1 MSAVDLVDWLL
12 EGDPAIRWQV
22 LRDLTDASPDEVAAE
37 RARVEHEGWGA
48 RLLALEGADGLWEGG
63 ACFPA
68 AYAGGEPGQPWTATM
83 HTLQTLQIFG
93 LDPACEAARRAILLV
108 AEHGRWEHA
117 GQRYFDGEV
126 EPCINGRTIET
137 GAYFGVDVA
146 AIVERILGERL
157 ADGGW
162 NCEAENGS
170 VRSSFDTTIDVL
182 DGLLAFERATG
193 GSAAVREARR
203 SGEEYLLER
212 GLFRR
217 KSTGEVANPAYLDFA
232 FPYYWRYDV
241 LRALDYFRRAGADP
255 DPRMAEA
262 VEVVRSK
269 RQPDGRWRLDRIHP
283 GRVHF
288 DLEGGVGAPSRWNTL
303 RALRV
308 LDWWDR
314 GARAANLRR
323 GGQLSTPPARD
334 AALVNKTVPEE
345 RCNGRRAALAR
356 LGSIGNGARES
367 FASRERRR
375 DERRTH
381 HQVHAPARLPRR
393 GSFPR
398 RVGPQGDD
406 HRRGRDARADGDPRG
421 VRGPPAVEGRPDRRL
436 PAHDHPDRRPDRD
449 AEGAGRGGP
458 MGLLQHLLDAGPRG
472 GGHRR
477 RRDPGVRPEGRV
489 ARGVLGLHPP
499 DLRVR

>member
-1 MSAVDLVDWLL
+1 
-12 EGDPAIRWQV
+12 
-22 LRDLTDASPDEVAAE
+22 
-37 RARVEHEGWGA
+37 
-48 RLLALEGADGLWEGG
+48 
-63 ACFPA
+63 
-68 AYAGGEPGQPWTATM
+68 M
-83 HTLQTLQIFG
+83 HTLQTLQILG
-93 LDPACEAARRAILLV
+93 LDPASEAARRAIALV

-182 DGLLAFERATG
+182 DGLLEFERATG
-193 GSAAVREARR
+193 GSAAVSEARR
-203 SGEEYLLER
+203 GGEQYLLER

-217 KSTGEVANPAYLDFA
+217 KSTGEVVDPAYLDFA

-269 RQPDGRWRLDRIHP
+269 RQPDGRWLLDRIHP

-288 DLEGGVGAPSRWNTL
+288 DLEDGVGAPSRWNTL

-314 GARAANLRR
+314 GRARRREGSARAGELADPRSESGGFANRLVGERLLPVWVEVLHEADNTRRRRRERAPKACAFVDGNVAGALRAREQRDGLDVGRRSEPRRTAAAIHR
-323 GGQLSTPPARD
+323 GPARRD
-334 AALVNKTVPEE
+334 PVQPSA
-345 RCNGRRAALAR
+345 GRRPT
-356 LGSIGNGARES
+356 SS
-367 FASRERRR
+367 
-375 DERRTH
+375 
-381 HQVHAPARLPRR
+381 PP
-393 GSFPR
+393 
-398 RVGPQGDD
+398 
-406 HRRGRDARADGDPRG
+406 DARAPR
-421 VRGPPAVEGRPDRRL
+421 RRVC
-436 PAHDHPDRRPDRD
+436 RRPERTTSPSR
-449 AEGAGRGGP
+449 GATLVHPRATRGGRECQGCRWRRP
-458 MGLLQHLLDAGPRG
+458 HRPSSTAGAPTVRAHRPGMLAGGLRPRWAEL
-472 GGHRR
+472 
-477 RRDPGVRPEGRV
+477 PT
-489 ARGVLGLHPP
+489 AWST
-499 DLRVR
+499 

>member
-1 MSAVDLVDWLL
+1 VLFERFLGPGNTRDFDRFDVLMGDAAVLRIGGAVIPCDPQGTRSIAAEWTSAFPDWRFELLALIAEGDRVVAHMPYRGTHRQAISGVAPTRRSCIVDEIVIFRIARREYHRSVGGLRRSRHVAPTGRPSPRIWPVTQLRPFGGVERPRLGAGPGYRVAMDVIDRLL

-22 LRDLTDASPDEVAAE
+22 LRDLKDASPDEVAAE
-37 RARVEHEGWGA
+37 RSRVEHEGWGA
-48 RLLALEGADGLWEGG
+48 RLLALEGADGLWDGG

-68 AYAGGEPGQPWTATM
+68 AYTGGEPGQPWTATM
-83 HTLQTLQIFG
+83 HTLQTLQILG
-93 LDPACEAARRAILLV
+93 LDPASASARRAIALV
-108 AEHGRWEHA
+108 AEHGRWEHE

-146 AIVERILGERL
+146 AIVKRILGERL

-170 VRSSFDTTIDVL
+170 VRSSFDTTINVL
-182 DGLLAFERATG
+182 DGLLEFDRTTG

-217 KSTGEVANPAYLDFA
+217 KSTGEVADPAYLEFA
-232 FPYYWRYDV
+232 FPYYWHYDV
-241 LRALDYFRRAGADP
+241 LRALDYFRLSGADP
-255 DPRMAEA
+255 DPRVAEA

-269 RQPDGRWRLDRIHP
+269 RQPDGWWLLDRIHP

-314 GARAANLRR
+314 EARAPA
-323 GGQLSTPPARD
+323 GG
-334 AALVNKTVPEE
+334 
-345 RCNGRRAALAR
+345 
-356 LGSIGNGARES
+356 
-367 FASRERRR
+367 
-375 DERRTH
+375 
-381 HQVHAPARLPRR
+381 
-393 GSFPR
+393 
-398 RVGPQGDD
+398 
-406 HRRGRDARADGDPRG
+406 
-421 VRGPPAVEGRPDRRL
+421 
-436 PAHDHPDRRPDRD
+436 
-449 AEGAGRGGP
+449 
-458 MGLLQHLLDAGPRG
+458 
-472 GGHRR
+472 
-477 RRDPGVRPEGRV
+477 
-489 ARGVLGLHPP
+489 
-499 DLRVR
+499 

>member
-1 MSAVDLVDWLL
+1 MACHCQAQAWPGACLSREWCGRAGGPRPFRAAVGGPGYPAAMDVIDWLL

-68 AYAGGEPGQPWTATM
+68 AYTGGEPGQPWTATM

-93 LDPACEAARRAILLV
+93 LDPACEAARRAIPLV

-170 VRSSFDTTIDVL
+170 VRSSFDTTINVL
-182 DGLLAFERATG
+182 DGLLEFERATG

-217 KSTGEVANPAYLDFA
+217 KSTGEVADPAYLDFA

-241 LRALDYFRRAGADP
+241 LRALDYFRRVGRGP
-255 DPRMAEA
+255 G
-262 VEVVRSK
+262 S
-269 RQPDGRWRLDRIHP
+269 PDGGGRRGRAVQAAARRPVAARPHPSGSRPLRPRGRRRSAQSLEHPPRAPGARL
-283 GRVHF
+283 
-288 DLEGGVGAPSRWNTL
+288 VGP
-303 RALRV
+303 
-308 LDWWDR
+308 R
-314 GARAANLRR
+314 GAR
-323 GGQLSTPPARD
+323 GDVTPQP
-334 AALVNKTVPEE
+334 
-345 RCNGRRAALAR
+345 RRA
-356 LGSIGNGARES
+356 S
-367 FASRERRR
+367 
-375 DERRTH
+375 
-381 HQVHAPARLPRR
+381 
-393 GSFPR
+393 
-398 RVGPQGDD
+398 
-406 HRRGRDARADGDPRG
+406 
-421 VRGPPAVEGRPDRRL
+421 GRPVPCRQRTT
-436 PAHDHPDRRPDRD
+436 R
-449 AEGAGRGGP
+449 
-458 MGLLQHLLDAGPRG
+458 
-472 GGHRR
+472 
-477 RRDPGVRPEGRV
+477 
-489 ARGVLGLHPP
+489 
-499 DLRVR
+499 